1 LICSVVTAFMYW
13 YWRSPELITAIN
25 GSGGLD
31 EVFSLPIMLIVPGTA
46 IGALGALIASIS
58 HKQQR
63 STD

>member
-1 LICSVVTAFMYW
+1 MYW